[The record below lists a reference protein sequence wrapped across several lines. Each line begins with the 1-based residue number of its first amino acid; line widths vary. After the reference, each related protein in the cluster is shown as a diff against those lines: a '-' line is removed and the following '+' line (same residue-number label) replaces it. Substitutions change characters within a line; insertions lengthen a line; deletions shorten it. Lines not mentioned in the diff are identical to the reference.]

1 MRSWLAAAV
10 LCLLSG
16 CAATSVE
23 PPRPQ
28 FFKDALFAPPRER
41 IDPAEVFA
49 ASPAMRRYLRVEI
62 RDQLESRGRQQGLFD
77 ALYSR
82 NQLRLDYDSAVT
94 RTAREAFDAR
104 AGNCL
109 SLVLMTA
116 ALAKELGL
124 EVRYQRV
131 FADDAWSRVGEL
143 HVASSHVNV
152 TLGRKSGD
160 PRALFSERNLLT
172 IDFMQT
178 RRGRPY
184 RAFAIREAT
193 VVAMYMNNRAAEA
206 LAAGRVDD
214 AYWWA
219 RAAVGQ
225 APAFFAAWNTLG
237 VIYRHRGHLREA
249 EAVLS
254 YILERE
260 PANTSAMSNLA
271 LVLGESGHP
280 REAAALSERLAR
292 LEPVPPFHWLERGMA
307 AMRAGD
313 YAAAR
318 DFFTREIERDAAYHE
333 FHFWLAAAH
342 AALGD
347 SAAARRQLALAM
359 ENSTTRGEREMYAA
373 KLGRIR

>member
-1 MRSWLAAAV
+1 
-10 LCLLSG
+10 
-16 CAATSVE
+16 
-23 PPRPQ
+23 
-28 FFKDALFAPPRER
+28 
-41 IDPAEVFA
+41 
-49 ASPAMRRYLRVEI
+49 
-62 RDQLESRGRQQGLFD
+62 
-77 ALYSR
+77 
-82 NQLRLDYDSAVT
+82 VT

-292 LEPVPPFHWLERGMA
+292 LEPVPPLRRGA
-307 AMRAGD
+307 RLLHPRDRARRRVPRVPLLARGRPRRAGRQRRRAPPARPRHGEQHHAGRAGD
-313 YAAAR
+313 VR
-318 DFFTREIERDAAYHE
+318 REAGTHPVVVK
-333 FHFWLAAAH
+333 LCKN
-342 AALGD
+342 GD
-347 SAAARRQLALAM
+347 PTQSPGRL
-359 ENSTTRGEREMYAA
+359 RG
-373 KLGRIR
+373 